1 LIIVIFI
8 LLCFQLKA
16 DVRQTAQIPKT
27 QRVKIRMSEI
37 GNYLAGMPMALQQF
51 GMTMEQLNQK

>member
-1 LIIVIFI
+1 

-37 GNYLAGMPMALQQF
+37 GNYLAGMPMALQQP